1 MYPHVCDQPALL
13 KRITYR
19 LCFATNTE
27 TFGNRFTFSYFQFNF
42 SFSFSFLVFC
52 FLIFCLS
59 LIFIY
64 PAVGGRHDKCRDFL
78 DIYIAWICAWFA
90 VAFHRHCSC
99 AVGSFTVKW
108 APPYQFYVQNQFAK
122 RLFSLEEWIE
132 KYNFE
137 NCIIFLFFG
146 TKFVLK
152 F

>member
-78 DIYIAWICAWFA
+78 DIQFGYALGSLQHSTGIA
-90 VAFHRHCSC
+90 VALLEVSLLLVSLSSGH
-99 AVGSFTVKW
+99 
-108 APPYQFYVQNQFAK
+108 PPT
-122 RLFSLEEWIE
+122 
-132 KYNFE
+132 NFMFKT
-137 NCIIFLFFG
+137 NLPSVSSPSKNGQRNTISRIA
-146 TKFVLK
+146 
-152 F
+152 